1 MHKFPAVAFFAVA
14 NELELVRQG
23 AAWLG
28 RFGQSNSLPDIIRQE
43 EPDVLKALRKH
54 CDEAG
59 LECPQPHIDRM
70 LELYEG
76 KHGGYTSQ
84 KLETDY
90 GELHWRIQDELAKIL
105 VMRIPRDRAAHFEKI
120 EAFGPEVSTKFP
132 SANFD
137 IEEAGNCYATDRNTA
152 CVFHAMRVLEI
163 GLRVLAND
171 LGVTFPTAIEL
182 ENWNTIIEKIEA
194 EIRDINKQPKGL
206 KKSEDLQF
214 YSEAAKEFRYFKDA
228 WRNHV
233 SHSREKY
240 GDAEAYRVLCH
251 VRDFMQHL
259 ATRVKE

>member
-84 KLETDY
+84 KLET
-90 GELHWRIQDELAKIL
+90 EQRTSRRSKPLAQKSRLSFLPLTLTLKRPETATPRIATPL
-105 VMRIPRDRAAHFEKI
+105 V
-120 EAFGPEVSTKFP
+120 
-132 SANFD
+132 
-137 IEEAGNCYATDRNTA
+137 C
-152 CVFHAMRVLEI
+152 
-163 GLRVLAND
+163 
-171 LGVTFPTAIEL
+171 
-182 ENWNTIIEKIEA
+182 
-194 EIRDINKQPKGL
+194 
-206 KKSEDLQF
+206 
-214 YSEAAKEFRYFKDA
+214 
-228 WRNHV
+228 
-233 SHSREKY
+233 
-240 GDAEAYRVLCH
+240 
-251 VRDFMQHL
+251 FMQCGIWKSVY
-259 ATRVKE
+259 AF